1 MQEPVWHVSGLGFI
15 LGGYILCRKNAGI
28 LLRRM
33 SDDFNV
39 RKFPVL
45 LESVQMRPRSQ
56 SEGSP
61 LSKDSMTDG
70 STSKRMYK
78 FIRRLSSTAIS
89 PTAEIGS
96 PKPPTLQEMPNEED
110 SSQSQ

>member
-1 MQEPVWHVSGLGFI
+1 M
-15 LGGYILCRKNAGI
+15 CRKNAGI

-45 LESVQMRPRSQ
+45 LESVQTRPRSQ
-56 SEGSP
+56 SEGSA
-61 LSKDSMTDG
+61 LSKGPVTDD

-78 FIRRLSSTAIS
+78 YIRRLSGTAVS
-89 PTAEIGS
+89 PTAEVGS

-110 SSQSQ
+110 SSLSQ